1 MFPQLSWEGF
11 KLQYF
16 EKLTD
21 LQQNVLVASIIEDG
35 EITNLYS
42 GSRRK
47 NNSYREHYGKK
58 QEQYR
63 VWKMEFLPE
72 IFYLTEKSSTLRS
85 KSLPLF
91 TELYPH
97 FYNEKGLK
105 KIPVQL
111 SNYITSPIFLAIV
124 YMDDG
129 TLSISKQVN
138 HLKQLLYVTPTINLY
153 LQNYPQHELHQ
164 LKAHIEKQFNISFSL
179 NKRKDSFDFI
189 LRLTSTKNTY
199 LFLDLIKEFTKDCP
213 SMYYK
218 TNWEWRLAEEIRKLK
233 NHYPDYEV
241 LDSNPNRF
249 KNYSLNEINQLISL
263 KRSGIT
269 DKQIAIKLQRSYWS
283 IDYKLKEIRKDGLL

>member
-1 MFPQLSWEGF
+1 M
-11 KLQYF
+11 QYF